1 MIGRQAGTDADF
13 GKKYG
18 DDLVKLGE
26 SGFVWTAEELAV
38 YVQDPRD
45 FLKTKLDDKRA
56 KSKMAFKL
64 RKEDDAANIAAYLAS
79 ITQ

>member
-1 MIGRQAGTDADF
+1 M
-13 GKKYG
+13 
-18 DDLVKLGE
+18 KLGAG
-26 SGFVWTAEELAV
+26 GFVWTAEELAV

-56 KSKMAFKL
+56 KTKMAFKL
-64 RKEDDAANIAAYLAS
+64 RKEEDANNIAAYLAS